1 MKEVNMKKI
10 VSLFLAIAMC
20 LTLCMPALAISPD
33 ADASLPP
40 WVDEGE
46 TWVPAGDVML
56 LEDFG
61 TCPKGHGAPAGYK
74 YEGYTTGKSSSNYDG
89 LARVFRIISALTGKE
104 VIVSVGSI
112 LTSEALD
119 WLAEQEDPNV
129 TYFKYVYTK
138 AGAAPYIH
146 IIYTFDDGDFF
157 EYISCE
163 TYYQI

>member
-1 MKEVNMKKI
+1 MKKI

-61 TCPKGHGAPAGYK
+61 TCPRGHGAPAGYK
-74 YEGYTTGKSSSNYDG
+74 YKGYTTGKSSSNYDD
-89 LARVFRIISALTGKE
+89 LALILTFLSVGTGDPINIQVGSLGAAVLNWLHGKE
-104 VIVSVGSI
+104 
-112 LTSEALD
+112 
-119 WLAEQEDPNV
+119 DPDV
-129 TYFKYVYTK
+129 TYFEYVYTK

-146 IIYTFDDGDFF
+146 VIYAFDDGDFY